1 MENKKISVKAPA
13 KINLTLTIGE
23 RRCDGYHNVNMIMQA
38 VSLYDIITVSLND
51 SKKIT
56 VSCNVSG
63 VPLDGNNLV
72 YKATETFLSHIGVYN
87 VGVHIDI
94 EKNIPMQAGLA
105 GGSTDCAGTLIAL
118 NMLYDNRLTI
128 DKLKEIGGRLGAD
141 VPFCFDGGTQLATG
155 IGTTLE
161 KIYDMPQCYILLVK
175 PNIGVNTGEAYK
187 KADARTSYPEGNSEK
202 MINTLKS
209 GDILSVANN
218 LYNDFQ
224 DILKLS
230 DVERIKDMLISN
242 GAIGACMSGSG
253 PTVYGIFTNE
263 DVLKKAEKAMKQHY
277 SKVLIAE
284 PIKCGCKV
292 K

>member
-187 KADARTSYPEGNSEK
+187 KADARIICPKDNSQE
-202 MINTLKS
+202 MITALES
-209 GDILSVANN
+209 GDILSVADMLN
-218 LYNDFQ
+218 NDFQ
-224 DILKLS
+224 YILKIN
-230 DVERIKDMLISN
+230 DVERIKDMLMLL
-242 GAIGACMSGSG
+242 GAVGVCMSGSG
-253 PTVYGIFTNE
+253 PTVYGIFTDEN
-263 DVLKKAEKAMKQHY
+263 VVSKAAKTIKHFHWVY
-277 SKVLIAE
+277 ITE
-284 PIKCGCKV
+284 PVKGGCIIK
-292 K
+292 